1 MVVRWFL
8 QGEKNNLKNQQV
20 TKYFDQMFSILTNFL
35 NLKIMTGTQI
45 EYDKYM
51 DILQLLRSVFY
62 VENCWAH
69 EILTQWCGKMLV

>member
-8 QGEKNNLKNQQV
+8 QAEKNNLKNQQV
-20 TKYFDQMFSILTNFL
+20 TNYFDQMFSILTNFL

-51 DILQLLRSVFY
+51 DILQLLK
-62 VENCWAH
+62 C
-69 EILTQWCGKMLV
+69 ILCRKLLGS